1 MKLTETIER
10 TDKSLSDVTE
20 RLKEVKEKLAQKTV
34 LTLSAKEVEDLEKER
49 DDLKDTYCKLW

>member
-49 DDLKDTYCKLW
+49 DDLKDTYCKL